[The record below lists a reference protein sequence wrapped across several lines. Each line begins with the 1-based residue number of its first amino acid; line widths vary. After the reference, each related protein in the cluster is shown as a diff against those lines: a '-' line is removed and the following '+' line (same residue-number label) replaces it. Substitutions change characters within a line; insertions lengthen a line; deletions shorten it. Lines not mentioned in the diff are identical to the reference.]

1 MLWRPCT
8 HVRRTPPP
16 PGTDASVGDDTAGHS
31 DAMRLPQRNHI
42 PPMPW
47 MSQWGQGQNIGLC
60 WSFMT
65 IPLSPHMVSWWC
77 MSCPLMANPEYL
89 RRLWMAPPKWSPP
102 LKDLAFSSH
111 HQKHRKAFQPASKM
125 TVTRGDEH
133 EFLRMQ
139 IVFNMSKGT
148 VAISIASVRVYFLS
162 LLVGL
167 RLTDIRLSLC

>member
-1 MLWRPCT
+1 
-8 HVRRTPPP
+8 
-16 PGTDASVGDDTAGHS
+16 
-31 DAMRLPQRNHI
+31 
-42 PPMPW
+42 
-47 MSQWGQGQNIGLC
+47 
-60 WSFMT
+60 
-65 IPLSPHMVSWWC
+65 
-77 MSCPLMANPEYL
+77 
-89 RRLWMAPPKWSPP
+89 
-102 LKDLAFSSH
+102 
-111 HQKHRKAFQPASKM
+111 M